1 MRSYRLLVGSV
12 FCLVFCRSLF
22 ALSSFFFWPLYC
34 LFVFHWF
41 TSSGYSYLLVLYC
54 LSFDLRLRVTLL
66 LLYCLSFDLRL
77 LATLLVLYCLS
88 FDLCLRVT
96 LLVLYC
102 LSFDLRLRVTLLVLY
117 CLSFDFRLLFTP
129 LWYIQAFLTVLC
141 YTVSNLYIDHDQ
153 ASFIYYHNFQA
164 NVTLVGFV
172 YPV

>member
-1 MRSYRLLVGSV
+1 MRSYRLLIGLV

-22 ALSSFFFWPLYC
+22 ALSSFFFWPLHC
-34 LFVFHWF
+34 MFFFHWF

-54 LSFDLRLRVTLL
+54 LSFDLRLL
-66 LLYCLSFDLRL
+66 
-77 LATLLVLYCLS
+77 
-88 FDLCLRVT
+88 VT

-102 LSFDLRLRVTLLVLY
+102 LSFDLRLLVTLLVLYCLSFDLRLLVTLLVLY

-164 NVTLVGFV
+164 NVTLVVLSILFRPFGFLA
-172 YPV
+172 PKIF

>member
-1 MRSYRLLVGSV
+1 MRSYRLLFGLV

-22 ALSSFFFWPLYC
+22 ALFFFWPLHC
-34 LFVFHWF
+34 LFFFYWF
-41 TSSGYSYLLVLYC
+41 TSSGYGYLLVLY
-54 LSFDLRLRVTLL
+54 
-66 LLYCLSFDLRL
+66 YLSFDLRL
-77 LATLLVLYCLS
+77 L
-88 FDLCLRVT
+88 VT

-102 LSFDLRLRVTLLVLY
+102 LSFDLRLLVTLLVLYCLSFDLRLLVTRLVLY